1 MSSLGVGDQ
10 ALDADEAAAHD
21 GGGSH
26 EDGDDGVADDELVE
40 GEHEDRF
47 VAPVSRFV
55 QRGPEVRL
63 PDVKDP
69 VVAEGKPHAVEDV
82 ERDVGHPRHCEEVDV
97 VVEVAQVL
105 LVPLHLL
112 PQEEKE
118 LDDAEAASHHQVD
131 GQLGFHRAFVE
142 VIDTC

>member
-21 GGGSH
+21 GGGSQ

-40 GEHEDRF
+40 GEHEDRL
-47 VAPVSRFV
+47 VAPVSRLV

-69 VVAEGKPHAVEDV
+69 VVAEGKPDAVEDV
-82 ERDVGHPRHCEEVDV
+82 ERDVGHPRHCEEIDV
-97 VVEVAQVL
+97 VVQVAQVL

-112 PQEEKE
+112 PQEE
-118 LDDAEAASHHQVD
+118 
-131 GQLGFHRAFVE
+131 
-142 VIDTC
+142 